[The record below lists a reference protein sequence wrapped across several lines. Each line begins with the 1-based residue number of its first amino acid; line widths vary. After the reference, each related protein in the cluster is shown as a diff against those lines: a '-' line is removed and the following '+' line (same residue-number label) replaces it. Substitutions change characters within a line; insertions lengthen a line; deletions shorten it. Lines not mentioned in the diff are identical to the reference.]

1 MRRSTM
7 DADGTR
13 RRATAGMAT
22 RAMSARAQTVVRCDG
37 ARTSGR
43 RSRRATTTTAR
54 GERSS
59 GAATPTATRMTTRTR
74 AVEPEA
80 LFEIA
85 KVDDSVYGPV
95 VCVAAALWVGWVF
108 YNGSREV
115 KAISEELEAKGYD
128 VGSIQRL
135 KELKFLKR
143 FVDGGDEAEIQE
155 AFDKIWFSRAK
166 TIAATGD
173 IMQVRRMTEY
183 WRKRG
188 VKVERLS
195 DLDVLQDWMV
205 KKYNKQ
211 QK

>member
-1 MRRSTM
+1 
-7 DADGTR
+7 
-13 RRATAGMAT
+13 
-22 RAMSARAQTVVRCDG
+22 
-37 ARTSGR
+37 
-43 RSRRATTTTAR
+43 
-54 GERSS
+54 
-59 GAATPTATRMTTRTR
+59 MTTRTR

-143 FVDGGDEAEIQE
+143 FVDGGDKAEIQE

-173 IMQVRRMTEY
+173 I
-183 WRKRG
+183 
-188 VKVERLS
+188 LS
-195 DLDVLQDWMV
+195 LIHI
-205 KKYNKQ
+205 
-211 QK
+211 

>member
-1 MRRSTM
+1 
-7 DADGTR
+7 
-13 RRATAGMAT
+13 
-22 RAMSARAQTVVRCDG
+22 
-37 ARTSGR
+37 
-43 RSRRATTTTAR
+43 
-54 GERSS
+54 
-59 GAATPTATRMTTRTR
+59 MTTRTR

-143 FVDGGDEAEIQE
+143 FVDGGDKAEIQE
-155 AFDKIWFSRAK
+155 AFDKIWFARAK